1 MLTQPKAEEEAF
13 DRSTPKGTVMPQRE
27 KLGHIYQK
35 EDKLQDELQKEATVL
50 GVSPLIIRETL
61 GKYCKCVWEIFFFFF
76 LSDSRLLGT

>member
-1 MLTQPKAEEEAF
+1 
-13 DRSTPKGTVMPQRE
+13 MPQRE

-76 LSDSRLLGT
+76 SV

>member
-1 MLTQPKAEEEAF
+1 
-13 DRSTPKGTVMPQRE
+13 MPQRE

-76 LSDSRLLGT
+76 FCLTPGYLRHERALYRKTIRSSDLSVN